1 MTASTR
7 GSEVPVVAAPPQRRS
22 VRVMLDR
29 LRRELRERWA
39 WYQQQ
44 QREDRERHWWDVYNR

>member
-7 GSEVPVVAAPPQRRS
+7 DSDIPVVAAPPDRPQ
-22 VRVMLDR
+22 VRVVLDR
-29 LRRELRERWA
+29 LGRALRERWA
-39 WYQQQ
+39 WYQRQ